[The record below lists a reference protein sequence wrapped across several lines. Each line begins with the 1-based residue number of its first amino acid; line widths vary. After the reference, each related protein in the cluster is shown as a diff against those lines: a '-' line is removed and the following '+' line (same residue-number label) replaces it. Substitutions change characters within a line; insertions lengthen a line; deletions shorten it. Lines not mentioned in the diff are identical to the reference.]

1 MFKWFTRLLLLMFL
15 LLPLNGCITLSYFKH
30 KYMSEAA
37 AGIEVYGSKERLK
50 KFDVYVLMNE
60 ELIDTSKTDYYS
72 YFLNIGDSTDVNDES
87 AMIASVDGVCN
98 SFNTGITFF
107 DCGRNESWEFV
118 TFTFVL
124 LNRETSDRFVLD
136 KKTFRIGDH
145 YSTNFHIKA
154 FFVADRDKC
163 PGLNRRDWLFKWDK
177 AKPLYIPELQDTLY
191 VYTEVKYSDEP
202 HKGPNLW

>member
-1 MFKWFTRLLLLMFL
+1 
-15 LLPLNGCITLSYFKH
+15 
-30 KYMSEAA
+30 MSEAA

-124 LNRETSDRFVLD
+124 LNRETSDRFVLE
-136 KKTFRIGDH
+136 KKIF
-145 YSTNFHIKA
+145 
-154 FFVADRDKC
+154 
-163 PGLNRRDWLFKWDK
+163 
-177 AKPLYIPELQDTLY
+177 
-191 VYTEVKYSDEP
+191 
-202 HKGPNLW
+202 